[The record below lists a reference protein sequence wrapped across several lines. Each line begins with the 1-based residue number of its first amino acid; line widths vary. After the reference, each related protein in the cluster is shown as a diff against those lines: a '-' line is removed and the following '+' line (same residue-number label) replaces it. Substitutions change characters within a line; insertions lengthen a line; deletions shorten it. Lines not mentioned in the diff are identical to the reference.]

1 LRFWFVSHGAPD
13 QHDNVRRQHQTIL
26 AAVRKR
32 DPKAAETSMRVH
44 MESLRQN
51 IAALL

>member
-1 LRFWFVSHGAPD
+1 M
-13 QHDNVRRQHQTIL
+13 RRQHEAIL

-32 DPKAAETSMRVH
+32 DPKAAEAAMRAH